1 LDASLETR
9 LAQPSPPIAFDPLDT
24 LGEAAE
30 RIRHGEID
38 EGLAPA
44 IDVWDG
50 PGSWEGMPE
59 QGKQILRDNAR
70 TLLGQINEQRA
81 PFSNADAEAIRAPTL
96 LIAGERSP
104 AGYHRI
110 LDGLQTALRD
120 VRRVVIPAASHPPN
134 RDNPRDFER
143 QALAFF
149 KDR

>member
-1 LDASLETR
+1 M
-9 LAQPSPPIAFDPLDT
+9 
-24 LGEAAE
+24 GEAVE
-30 RIRHGEID
+30 RIRRGEID

-44 IDVWDG
+44 IDEWVG

-59 QGKQILRDNAR
+59 QIKQILRDNAR

-81 PFSNADAEAIRAPTL
+81 PFASADAEAIRAPTL

-104 AGYHRI
+104 AANHRI
-110 LDGLQTALRD
+110 LDGLQIALRD
-120 VRRVVIPAASHPPN
+120 VRRVLIPAASHPLN
-134 RDNPRDFER
+134 IDNPREFER